1 MATADLQRRTGGD
14 SIIIGGR
21 QKKYGEHITGADV
34 FNGTAP
40 DWSNLDSP
48 IAALRV
54 ARSPFVRNTLDP
66 TSETAESESISG
78 DNAATPPIITSRSGG
93 GELEFEV
100 LPGDAIHLL
109 MGWFN
114 SPVPTNT
121 AEAEKTIPSDKVVV
135 TDIANGTIVIDNDD
149 GTALADWP
157 GQLDIAFTGGTEDG
171 TVQINGEQ
179 RRSRS
184 NRFNGQTFETVDIAT
199 RTGTSQKFFH
209 KIRKLQL
216 SGFSTNPT
224 GVTLTFKPDTHKA
237 SLTLPDITSLFA
249 GWTLQMLKAALPYIA
264 FDVIPNSFRL
274 TVNRGS
280 MRLVLTVI
288 ASYVQEGRTLQDP
301 FDIAYQ
307 LGDKNGENTET
318 PKRKI
323 LDVYG
328 YDTLN
333 FYPSYG
339 TAVAIGEPGDT
350 LADLRTA
357 VDAGT
362 AHIIPIT
369 QLETNGTHNY
379 GAPDGYTGDPVGGQP
394 VTEDGQTR
402 TVTVNATVVHETDTS
417 SNSPNATAFWQD
429 RYFEGQYVPI
439 IAQHYNWDGIGRQS
453 MIESEFAHC
462 SLTEVPNLPIDGSG
476 QVNRT
481 LAFQAYP
488 KGSDKEIKMNFYS
501 KHGFSE
507 AA

>member
-1 MATADLQRRTGGD
+1 MATADLQRRTGGN
-14 SIIIGGR
+14 SIILAGR

-34 FNGTAP
+34 FNGIAP
-40 DWSNLDSP
+40 DWSDLDSP

-54 ARSPFVRNTLDP
+54 GRYPFVRNTLDP
-66 TSETAESESISG
+66 TSETAESESIPG
-78 DNAATPPIITSRSGG
+78 DNAAAPPIITSRSGG
-93 GELEFEV
+93 GDLEFEV

-114 SPVPTNT
+114 APVPTNT
-121 AEAEKTIPSDKVVV
+121 PEADKTIPSGKVDV
-135 TDIANGTIVIDNDD
+135 TDIGTGTIVIDNDD

-157 GQLDIAFTGGTEDG
+157 GQLAIDVAGGTGAG
-171 TVQINGEQ
+171 TIQISGEQ

-184 NRFNGQTFETVDIAT
+184 NRFNGQTFETVRIDLDD
-199 RTGTSQKFFH
+199 GKKVTSKKFFH
-209 KIRKLQL
+209 KIRTLTL
-216 SGFSTNPT
+216 SGFTTTPT

-249 GWTLQMLKAALPYIA
+249 GWTLQMLKAALPFIA
-264 FDVIPNSFRL
+264 FDVIPNAFRL
-274 TVNRGS
+274 TVNQGS
-280 MRLVLTVI
+280 MRLVLTVL

-301 FDIAYQ
+301 FDIAYH
-307 LGDKNGENTET
+307 LPIENTENT
-318 PKRKI
+318 PRKI

-328 YDTLN
+328 YDTLD

-357 VDAGT
+357 VDGGT

-369 QLETNGTHNY
+369 QLETSGTHNY
-379 GAPDGYTGDPVGGQP
+379 GDPDGYTGDPVGGQP

-417 SNSPNATAFWQD
+417 STSPNATAFWQD
-429 RYFEGQYVPI
+429 RYFEGQSVPI
-439 IAQHYNWDGIGRQS
+439 IVQHYNWNGIGRQS

-462 SLTEVPNLPIDGSG
+462 KLTEVPNLPIDGSG

-488 KGSDKEIKMNFYS
+488 KGSHKEIKMNFYS
-501 KHGFSE
+501 KHGFKE
-507 AA
+507 D